1 MDNLKIL
8 QIVSTLLK
16 PTLTDESFLEFSK
29 TLKIEKKYTST
40 VTNAPH
46 SHIQQSVDF
55 IVNWIT
61 SSDYNLSKIGSVMND
76 NLFFANSTEFKTI
89 FIDEKWL
96 TSYEAEGDFVKVID
110 FQGDSWFEDFP
121 NQSGQTIPNRYEVI
135 EFHIGLTKRYS
146 KEKNPLKRRELAFS
160 IYILEQ
166 RFKFKY
172 LISSLRNTYYLFQD
186 ELIEV
191 VNNNIKNVNKYQLE
205 KRLRTLTFPT
215 IGEWFEIKSFL
226 YPLVTLGLF
235 IFMYP
240 FSQMDLEAPTL
251 LFSPLVYEI
260 GFDVSPYDYIV
271 FDSEGYSDV
280 SFYNNISII
289 NFDRTKLSDPN
300 TFNYSY
306 IITDLNNNSRRYPTS
321 MVVQD
326 TTKPIINS
334 TSQSLIINFNEL
346 SGFDFLKFI
355 EVTDNHQIIDIAPI
369 IPQSLLDPLTY
380 YPIGKYTLE
389 FRVKDASAN
398 KSSYKLV
405 AVVVDTVPPNLQF
418 YTNNPMFPI
427 ENYNESSLPGL
438 IKNITDNYRTD
449 LVTLS
454 ISDDYIVDTVGV
466 YTVTFIA
473 TDANNNSTTKRL
485 QFEVYDRIPPIV
497 EFLDYKP
504 VISITDTKLMTF
516 TPEQFIISA
525 SDNYRIKSITASDT
539 SSPFVLRQFFDYV
552 VSVEDY
558 GGNVTSKKYRLIL
571 LDTIPPKI
579 NLLTDYENYNPG
591 FDITDPIPNSTIQRL
606 FVSSLQDNFRG
617 TVLFDVIWPINIY
630 RGENLLTL
638 VATDSSGNTSTTEV
652 ILNLT

>member
-1 MDNLKIL
+1 
-8 QIVSTLLK
+8 
-16 PTLTDESFLEFSK
+16 
-29 TLKIEKKYTST
+29 
-40 VTNAPH
+40 
-46 SHIQQSVDF
+46 
-55 IVNWIT
+55 
-61 SSDYNLSKIGSVMND
+61 
-76 NLFFANSTEFKTI
+76 
-89 FIDEKWL
+89 
-96 TSYEAEGDFVKVID
+96 
-110 FQGDSWFEDFP
+110 
-121 NQSGQTIPNRYEVI
+121 
-135 EFHIGLTKRYS
+135 
-146 KEKNPLKRRELAFS
+146 
-160 IYILEQ
+160 
-166 RFKFKY
+166 
-172 LISSLRNTYYLFQD
+172 
-186 ELIEV
+186 
-191 VNNNIKNVNKYQLE
+191 
-205 KRLRTLTFPT
+205 
-215 IGEWFEIKSFL
+215 
-226 YPLVTLGLF
+226 
-235 IFMYP
+235 MYP

-405 AVVVDTVPPNLQF
+405 AVVVDTVPPILEF

-473 TDANNNSTTKRL
+473 TDENNNSTTKRL
-485 QFEVYDRIPPIV
+485 QFEVYDRIRPIV